1 LDTNRK
7 YVQYLTVKA
16 FMIYKCSFLEGY
28 VLDTN
33 RKYVQYLT
41 VKAFK

>member
-1 LDTNRK
+1 
-7 YVQYLTVKA
+7 
-16 FMIYKCSFLEGY
+16 MIYKCSFLEGY